1 MSMCRVFSC
10 VVGRGCFLWPV
21 CSLDKT
27 VIVSLFS
34 ASFCTP
40 RPNLPVT
47 PGISWLPTFAFQS
60 PLMKRTSFGGVSS
73 KRSYRSS
80 QSHSTSASSALLVRA
95 KLGLTV
101 ILNGLPW
108 KWTEIIL
115 SFLRLHPSTAFQ
127 TLLLTMM
134 ATPFFSHRFLATAA
148 AAAASL
154 QSCPTLCDPID
165 GSQPGFPSLGFSRQE
180 HWSRLSFPSPMH
192 ESEKWKWSRSVVS
205 NSSNP
210 MNCSLPGSSV
220 QGIF

>member
-1 MSMCRVFSC
+1 MSMYRVFSW
-10 VVGRGCFLWPV
+10 VVGRGCCYEQCILLVKLYQP
-21 CSLDKT
+21 
-27 VIVSLFS
+27 
-34 ASFCTP
+34 
-40 RPNLPVT
+40 LPCFILYSKAKFAFI

-115 SFLRLHPSTAFQ
+115 SFLKLHPSTAFQ

-134 ATPFFSHRFLATAA
+134 ATPFFF
-148 AAAASL
+148 
-154 QSCPTLCDPID
+154 
-165 GSQPGFPSLGFSRQE
+165 SQILG
-180 HWSRLSFPSPMH
+180 HCCCCCCVT
-192 ESEKWKWSRSVVS
+192 SVVS
-205 NSSNP
+205 DSVRPHRRQPTRLPVPGILQARPLEWVAISFSNAWKWKVKVK
-210 MNCSLPGSSV
+210 SLSRV
-220 QGIF
+220 WL